1 MSGKR
6 AARKIQKNR
15 PSLESTT
22 IRAARAEL
30 FKRIRAV
37 GVERDKLREMAS
49 DYEDLANSCDE
60 AMDGLQAAIE
70 ALSKYA

>member
-1 MSGKR
+1 MPGKR
-6 AARKIQKNR
+6 ATQKTKIR
-15 PSLESTT
+15 LESAT

-30 FKRIRAV
+30 FKRVRAV
-37 GVERDKLREMAS
+37 GAERDLLRELAS

-60 AMDGLQAAIE
+60 AMDGLQGAIE